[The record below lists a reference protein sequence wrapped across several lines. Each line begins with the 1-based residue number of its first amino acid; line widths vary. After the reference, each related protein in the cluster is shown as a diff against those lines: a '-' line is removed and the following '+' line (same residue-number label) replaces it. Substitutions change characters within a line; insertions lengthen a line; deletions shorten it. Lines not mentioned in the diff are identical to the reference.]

1 MEQQVELTF
10 GTHCMS
16 HWFGTAFC
24 LLTKILDHSKWW
36 QRSTK
41 KKTTHWPTF
50 NCRSWTATKQDVCWV
65 THVVNHAQTLSVLL
79 YLSSCS
85 VVCDRCLNRAI
96 LLHTLCFAAIPTCF
110 GVNRFNAR
118 CAGLKTSGDLSGEI
132 LYQKSEK
139 IKQDPSEHICYLTFS
154 SKSDIF
160 ILIRIPT
167 AMLAHRWWV
176 KQIL

>member
-1 MEQQVELTF
+1 
-10 GTHCMS
+10 MS

-36 QRSTK
+36 QRSSK
-41 KKTTHWPTF
+41 KITTQWPTF
-50 NCRSWTATKQDVCWV
+50 NCRSWTAAKQDVCWV
-65 THVVNHAQTLSVLL
+65 THVVNHARTLSVLL

-85 VVCDRCLNRAI
+85 VVSDSCLNRAI

-110 GVNRFNAR
+110 VNRVNAR
-118 CAGLKTSGDLSGEI
+118 CAGLCGEI

-139 IKQDPSEHICYLTFS
+139 IRQGSSEHPPYLIFS
-154 SKSDIF
+154 SMSDIF